1 MKADVLRGQL
11 ELVVLATLR
20 GGPLH
25 GYGIIKEIREK
36 SGGDFDILEGTLYP
50 ALHRLET
57 LGLVKSRW
65 ASGTGRRRRVYELT
79 RRGRGAL
86 VAQESE
92 WRSFARTLDL
102 ILESGR

>member
-1 MKADVLRGQL
+1 VKADVLRGQL

-25 GYGIIKEIREK
+25 GYGIIKEIRER
-36 SGGDFDILEGTLYP
+36 SSGDFDVLEGTLYP

-57 LGLVKSRW
+57 VGLVKSRW
-65 ASGTGRRRRVYELT
+65 ATGTGRRRRVYELT
-79 RRGRGAL
+79 SKGSGAL
-86 VAQESE
+86 AAQESE